1 MLLKRRL
8 RVPLTR
14 SRTTRGIR
22 VTLVEPGP
30 FRTDLLGGSLVLTG
44 KTIEDYNGTAGQT
57 RTSARERNGAQ
68 PGDPVRASKRGQ
80 VDKFEM
86 ALRDRPVCLFP
97 LREVSGLAR

>member
-44 KTIEDYNGTAGQT
+44 TTIEDYKRTAAQT
-57 RTSARERNGAQ
+57 RTAAQRGTGRQVRNGA
-68 PGDPVRASKRGQ
+68 S
-80 VDKFEM
+80 
-86 ALRDRPVCLFP
+86 RP
-97 LREVSGLAR
+97 SGLPVPASRSQRPSQVKTTCPR